1 MILVT
6 LGPSTS
12 KTMKWRMMS
21 RKRRFSKMPRT
32 SVASSGVP
40 FSAMAEPSTVRQG
53 MKRSQAPVSVP
64 WRASMPSLATSSSLQ
79 VNRLGI
85 CCL

>member
-1 MILVT
+1 MATRRAVDLEDDEVADEVEEAA
-6 LGPSTS
+6 LLEDAAAPA
-12 KTMKWRMMS
+12 S
-21 RKRRFSKMPRT
+21 R
-32 SVASSGVP
+32 SSGVP
-40 FSAMAEPSTVRQG
+40 FSAIAEPSTVRHG
-53 MKRSQAPVSVP
+53 MNRSQGAVSVP